1 LNYGG
6 WGSDYVIRLFRKSKA
21 KFSNELVHESV
32 ISKDPTKK
40 VHQHLLHFTYHNYE
54 EVIKKINVYSSA
66 AALALYSRKIQSS
79 FFKSLLHCLWSFFK
93 TYFFKL
99 GFLDGKFGLILAI
112 SNAQYT
118 YYKYLKLSLLYQ
130 NKKS

>member
-1 LNYGG
+1 MVTKTRRKRSAATRVKTADASKLRTRKRSKRSKRRRCRTAKRGG
-6 WGSDYVIRLFRKSKA
+6 MIR
-21 KFSNELVHESV
+21 
-32 ISKDPTKK
+32 
-40 VHQHLLHFTYHNYE
+40 
-54 EVIKKINVYSSA
+54 SSA

-79 FFKSLLHCLWSFFK
+79 FFKSLLHSLWSFFK